1 MTGDVVIQ
9 AWYEKSPVL
18 EYAGNPLIEAMPP
31 ILPEEEAA
39 ESLAYI
45 PPMPVEERDLPN
57 EIRLHC
63 INRLAHLVQ
72 PLSIHLELEAA
83 VSSVLRGGYVGRN
96 PMESSTWR
104 HLHAL
109 AARTSSSAMFNST
122 ASTFSLVGLSGM
134 GKTTALKS
142 VLRLYPQVVKHTRY
156 GGRDFIH
163 TQIVWL
169 KLECPFDGSLNG
181 LCRTFFQAVDTA
193 LGDNIHARY
202 YMSNRN
208 IGDLIRGMEQV
219 ASTYFVGALFID
231 ELQHLR
237 SAKAGGKDN
246 MLNFFVNL
254 VNSIGIPV
262 VFIGTTSMVELFSDV
277 LRNARRVSGQ
287 GIFDF
292 KQPAPNDAEWEL
304 LLDAMWQYQW
314 VKKPVPPSEGLK
326 ATIYDLTQG
335 VTDFL
340 AKLMILGQRYAIQSG
355 IETLNEGVFEKIA
368 ATKMKLLQPAIA
380 ALRSGDHA
388 QMAKFEDLLP
398 TDVQLEEMMKAD
410 VFVVSDRISML
421 RRKQQVVHGNS
432 HSAVAPASPPQSP
445 VEQTVTNPTDQGV
458 NLEVVHSADRRN
470 IHEIMKLPSQRP
482 IPLSAKLAGHPDPL
496 LLLKESQWILEDP
509 FEFVPAYR
517 VA

>member
-9 AWYEKSPVL
+9 AWYEASPVL

-31 ILPEEEAA
+31 ILAEEDAA
-39 ESLAYI
+39 ERLAYI
-45 PPMPVEERDLPN
+45 PPMPVEERDLPK

-72 PLSIHLELEAA
+72 PLPIHLELEAA

-104 HLHAL
+104 HIHAV
-109 AARTSSSAMFNST
+109 AARTSSNAMFNST

-156 GGRDFIH
+156 DGRDFIH

-181 LCRTFFQAVDTA
+181 LCRSFFQAVDAA
-193 LGDNIHARY
+193 LGDNVHARY
-202 YMSNRN
+202 YMSKRN
-208 IGDLIRGMEQV
+208 IGDLIGGMEQV

-262 VFIGTTSMVELFSDV
+262 VFIGTNSMVELLSGV

-292 KQPAPNDAEWEL
+292 KQPAPNDAAWEL
-304 LLDAMWQYQW
+304 LLDAIWQYQW
-314 VKKPVPPSEGLK
+314 VKQPVPLSEGLK
-326 ATIYDLTQG
+326 
-335 VTDFL
+335 
-340 AKLMILGQRYAIQSG
+340 
-355 IETLNEGVFEKIA
+355 
-368 ATKMKLLQPAIA
+368 
-380 ALRSGDHA
+380 
-388 QMAKFEDLLP
+388 
-398 TDVQLEEMMKAD
+398 
-410 VFVVSDRISML
+410 
-421 RRKQQVVHGNS
+421 
-432 HSAVAPASPPQSP
+432 
-445 VEQTVTNPTDQGV
+445 
-458 NLEVVHSADRRN
+458 
-470 IHEIMKLPSQRP
+470 
-482 IPLSAKLAGHPDPL
+482 
-496 LLLKESQWILEDP
+496 
-509 FEFVPAYR
+509 
-517 VA
+517 